1 MKSEKVQCP
10 TFESPDEPLFAH
22 TISCKM
28 CEQLQAS
35 FYHKC
40 SKCVYSSNQP
50 HTGFESVHAVSR
62 QSTPADRRPMVV

>member
-10 TFESPDEPLFAH
+10 TFQSPDDEPLFAH
-22 TISCKM
+22 TISCTM

-40 SKCVYSSNQP
+40 GKCVNRSSRP
-50 HTGFESVHAVSR
+50 HTDFESVHAVSR
-62 QSTPADRRPMVV
+62 QTLCV